1 MASRQAAGARPGAR
15 FAQFKLVLLAA
26 DSTAI
31 FQSSLVLRFVKDQFD
46 DYRESTIGAAFLTQT
61 ISLDDTTTVKFEIWD
76 TAGQERYKSLAPM
89 YYRNANCAVVVYD
102 ITQASSLDKAK
113 SWVKELQRQAN
124 ENIVIALA
132 GNKLDLVTES
142 PDKRAIQEA
151 DAEAYAREAGLLF
164 FETSAKSSTNVKEL
178 FTAIA
183 KKLPLDQAGPRN
195 LRATPR
201 PGVDLRPE
209 APGTQGAESLPLILA
224 IVQLVMLRSSIAP
237 GRQLLSNP
245 IRQRIPSQW
254 LSRAGASNRLAGQRF
269 FADAK
274 PPTTGGPTPV
284 SPSSESS
291 IPPETILKAAE
302 QEPKLPPTPPAPAPR
317 KSGRFRR
324 FLIYLILTSG
334 FAYGGSIFLAL
345 KSDNFHDFFT
355 EYIPYGEECVLYF
368 EERDF
373 YRRFPNALRNQNR
386 LPTAPREDGKP
397 VTIPSKSGL
406 SWKLAEEEKAEA
418 DSKKAAHMN
427 ASAHE
432 AQTKSAA
439 AKPEDRNAA
448 VLKAKEDRAS
458 KQKETK
464 PEPEAKSPVSL
475 DEPRQPA
482 VSASAIELLQLRD
495 ADDAVVQDLV
505 KTFNDIVT
513 VISADENSSKYSAP
527 VAKAKGELEKIA
539 EKIAAIRGDARN
551 AAQEELNKLHA
562 TFDDS
567 ARELMRQFEEV
578 RSTDLASFREE
589 FEAERE
595 KLAMAYQQKVH
606 TELRHAQELAEQRLQ
621 NELVEQAIELNRKY
635 VHQVQSLVE
644 REREGRLSK
653 LTELTADINELEKLT
668 AGWSDVIDTNL
679 KTQQLQVALDA
690 VRTVVERAETPR
702 PFVRELVAVKEL
714 AAGDAVVEAAIA
726 SINPTAYQR
735 GIPSTT
741 QIFERFRRVASEVRK
756 ASLLPEDAGVASH
769 AASLVLSKVMFKKDA
784 LSEGDDVESVL
795 VRAENLLQ
803 QGDVDAAA
811 REMNTLQGWAKIL
824 SKDWLGDV
832 RKVLEVRQAL
842 EVIEAEARLQCL
854 RVE

>member
-1 MASRQAAGARPGAR
+1 
-15 FAQFKLVLLAA
+15 
-26 DSTAI
+26 
-31 FQSSLVLRFVKDQFD
+31 
-46 DYRESTIGAAFLTQT
+46 
-61 ISLDDTTTVKFEIWD
+61 
-76 TAGQERYKSLAPM
+76 
-89 YYRNANCAVVVYD
+89 
-102 ITQASSLDKAK
+102 
-113 SWVKELQRQAN
+113 
-124 ENIVIALA
+124 
-132 GNKLDLVTES
+132 
-142 PDKRAIQEA
+142 
-151 DAEAYAREAGLLF
+151 
-164 FETSAKSSTNVKEL
+164 
-178 FTAIA
+178 
-183 KKLPLDQAGPRN
+183 
-195 LRATPR
+195 
-201 PGVDLRPE
+201 
-209 APGTQGAESLPLILA
+209 
-224 IVQLVMLRSSIAP
+224 MLRSSIAP

-245 IRQRIPSQW
+245 VRQRIPSQW
-254 LSRAGASNRLAGQRF
+254 LSRAGASNRLAGQVKRTISPSFLFLHTHNHHAQRF
-269 FADAK
+269 FADSK

-291 IPPETILKAAE
+291 VPPETISKAAE
-302 QEPKLPPTPPAPAPR
+302 QESKLPPSPPAAAPR

-345 KSDNFHDFFT
+345 KFDNFHDFFT
-355 EYIPYGEECVLYF
+355 EYIPYGEASVLYF

-373 YRRFPNALRNQNR
+373 YRRFPNALRHPNR
-386 LPTAPREDGKP
+386 LPAAPREEGKP

-406 SWKLAEEEKAEA
+406 SWKVAEEHKADV
-418 DSKKAAHMN
+418 DSKKAA
-427 ASAHE
+427 AAHE
-432 AQTKSAA
+432 GQIKPAA
-439 AKPEDRNAA
+439 AKPEERNAA
-448 VLKAKEDRAS
+448 VVKAKEDTAS
-458 KQKETK
+458 KHSTKETK
-464 PEPEAKSPVSL
+464 PESEAKSQVSL
-475 DEPRQPA
+475 DEPREPA
-482 VSASAIELLQLRD
+482 VSASTIELLQLQD
-495 ADDAVVQDLV
+495 GDDTVVQDLV

-539 EKIAAIRGDARN
+539 EKIAAIRSEARN
-551 AAQEELNKLHA
+551 TAQEELNKLHA
-562 TFDDS
+562 TFDES

-595 KLAMAYQQKVH
+595 KLALAYQQKVN

-635 VHQVQSLVE
+635 VHEVKSLVE

-653 LTELTADINELEKLT
+653 LTEITADVNELEKLT
-668 AGWSDVIDTNL
+668 AGWSDVIDANL

-690 VRTVVERAETPR
+690 VRTVVERAETSR
-702 PFVRELVAVKEL
+702 PFIRELVAVKEL

-795 VRAENLLQ
+795 VRTENLLQ

-842 EVIEAEARLQCL
+842 EVSFCFIFGLAICNRSTNISFHRSSRLRPASSACGL
-854 RVE
+854 SKRIL

>member
-1 MASRQAAGARPGAR
+1 
-15 FAQFKLVLLAA
+15 
-26 DSTAI
+26 
-31 FQSSLVLRFVKDQFD
+31 
-46 DYRESTIGAAFLTQT
+46 
-61 ISLDDTTTVKFEIWD
+61 
-76 TAGQERYKSLAPM
+76 
-89 YYRNANCAVVVYD
+89 
-102 ITQASSLDKAK
+102 
-113 SWVKELQRQAN
+113 
-124 ENIVIALA
+124 
-132 GNKLDLVTES
+132 
-142 PDKRAIQEA
+142 
-151 DAEAYAREAGLLF
+151 
-164 FETSAKSSTNVKEL
+164 
-178 FTAIA
+178 
-183 KKLPLDQAGPRN
+183 
-195 LRATPR
+195 
-201 PGVDLRPE
+201 
-209 APGTQGAESLPLILA
+209 
-224 IVQLVMLRSSIAP
+224 MLRSSIAP

-245 IRQRIPSQW
+245 VRQRIPSQW

-302 QEPKLPPTPPAPAPR
+302 QESKLPPSPPAAAPR

-334 FAYGGSIFLAL
+334 LAYGGSIFLAL

-373 YRRFPNALRNQNR
+373 YRRFPNALRHQNR
-386 LPTAPREDGKP
+386 LPVAPREEGKS

-406 SWKLAEEEKAEA
+406 SWKLAEEEKADTE
-418 DSKKAAHMN
+418 SKKAAQMN
-427 ASAHE
+427 AAAQE
-432 AQTKSAA
+432 GQTKPAA

-448 VLKAKEDRAS
+448 VMKAKEDTAS
-458 KQKETK
+458 KHSSKETK
-464 PEPEAKSPVSL
+464 SEPEAKNVVSL

-482 VSASAIELLQLRD
+482 VSASTIELIKLQD
-495 ADDAVVQDLV
+495 GDDAVVQDLV

-527 VAKAKGELEKIA
+527 VAKAKGELENIA
-539 EKIAAIRGDARN
+539 GKIAAIRSEARN
-551 AAQEELNKLHA
+551 NTQEELNKLHA
-562 TFDDS
+562 TFDES

-595 KLAMAYQQKVH
+595 KLALAYQQKVNS
-606 TELRHAQELAEQRLQ
+606 ELRHAQELAEQRLQ

-653 LTELTADINELEKLT
+653 LNELTADIKELEKLT

-784 LSEGDDVESVL
+784 LSEGDDVESIL
-795 VRAENLLQ
+795 VRTESLLQ
-803 QGDVDAAA
+803 QGDIDAAA

>member
-1 MASRQAAGARPGAR
+1 
-15 FAQFKLVLLAA
+15 
-26 DSTAI
+26 
-31 FQSSLVLRFVKDQFD
+31 
-46 DYRESTIGAAFLTQT
+46 
-61 ISLDDTTTVKFEIWD
+61 
-76 TAGQERYKSLAPM
+76 
-89 YYRNANCAVVVYD
+89 
-102 ITQASSLDKAK
+102 
-113 SWVKELQRQAN
+113 
-124 ENIVIALA
+124 
-132 GNKLDLVTES
+132 
-142 PDKRAIQEA
+142 
-151 DAEAYAREAGLLF
+151 
-164 FETSAKSSTNVKEL
+164 
-178 FTAIA
+178 
-183 KKLPLDQAGPRN
+183 
-195 LRATPR
+195 
-201 PGVDLRPE
+201 
-209 APGTQGAESLPLILA
+209 
-224 IVQLVMLRSSIAP
+224 MLRSSIAP

-245 IRQRIPSQW
+245 VRQRIPSQW

-269 FADAK
+269 FADIK
-274 PPTTGGPTPV
+274 PPTTGGPTPA

-302 QEPKLPPTPPAPAPR
+302 HESKLPPSPPTPAPR

-373 YRRFPNALRNQNR
+373 YRRFPNASTQQHR
-386 LPTAPREDGKP
+386 LPAATRDDGKP

-406 SWKLAEEEKAEA
+406 SWKLAEEDKAHV
-418 DSKKAAHMN
+418 DPKKPAHMN
-427 ASAHE
+427 ASAQE
-432 AQTKSAA
+432 GQTKSAT
-439 AKPEDRNAA
+439 AKPEDRNAT
-448 VLKAKEDRAS
+448 VMKAKEDTAS
-458 KQKETK
+458 KHSSKTTK
-464 PEPEAKSPVSL
+464 SESEAKNAVSL

-482 VSASAIELLQLRD
+482 VSASTIELLQLHD
-495 ADDAVVQDLV
+495 ADDAIVQDLV

-513 VISADENSSKYSAP
+513 VISADENSGKYSAP

-551 AAQEELNKLHA
+551 TAQEELNKLHA

-595 KLAMAYQQKVH
+595 KLALAYQQKVH
-606 TELRHAQELAEQRLQ
+606 SELRHAQELAEQRLQ

-690 VRTVVERAETPR
+690 VRTVVERAGIPR

-795 VRAENLLQ
+795 VRTENLLQ
-803 QGDVDAAA
+803 QGDIDAAA
-811 REMNTLQGWAKIL
+811 REMNSLQGWAKIL

>member
-1 MASRQAAGARPGAR
+1 MAVQSWCKQPAGRSG
-15 FAQFKLVLLAA
+15 
-26 DSTAI
+26 
-31 FQSSLVLRFVKDQFD
+31 
-46 DYRESTIGAAFLTQT
+46 
-61 ISLDDTTTVKFEIWD
+61 
-76 TAGQERYKSLAPM
+76 
-89 YYRNANCAVVVYD
+89 
-102 ITQASSLDKAK
+102 
-113 SWVKELQRQAN
+113 KEN
-124 ENIVIALA
+124 H
-132 GNKLDLVTES
+132 
-142 PDKRAIQEA
+142 
-151 DAEAYAREAGLLF
+151 
-164 FETSAKSSTNVKEL
+164 
-178 FTAIA
+178 
-183 KKLPLDQAGPRN
+183 
-195 LRATPR
+195 
-201 PGVDLRPE
+201 
-209 APGTQGAESLPLILA
+209 
-224 IVQLVMLRSSIAP
+224 
-237 GRQLLSNP
+237 
-245 IRQRIPSQW
+245 IPSF
-254 LSRAGASNRLAGQRF
+254 LSVHTHNHHAQRF
-269 FADAK
+269 FADSK
-274 PPTTGGPTPV
+274 PPITGGPTPA

-291 IPPETILKAAE
+291 VPPETILKAAE
-302 QEPKLPPTPPAPAPR
+302 QESKLPPSPPAAAPR
-317 KSGRFRR
+317 KSGRFRQ

-345 KSDNFHDFFT
+345 KFDNFHDFFT
-355 EYIPYGEECVLYF
+355 EYIPYGEESVLYF

-373 YRRFPNALRNQNR
+373 YRRFPNALRHQNR
-386 LPTAPREDGKP
+386 LPVVPREEGKA
-397 VTIPSKSGL
+397 VTIPGKSGL
-406 SWKLAEEEKAEA
+406 SWKLAEEEKADHDA
-418 DSKKAAHMN
+418 KKAAHE
-427 ASAHE
+427 S
-432 AQTKSAA
+432 QTKSVA
-439 AKPEDRNAA
+439 AKPEDRNAT
-448 VLKAKEDRAS
+448 VIKAKEDTAS
-458 KQKETK
+458 KHSSKETK
-464 PEPEAKSPVSL
+464 PESEPEAKKPVSL

-482 VSASAIELLQLRD
+482 VAASTIELLQLQD
-495 ADDAVVQDLV
+495 GDDSVVQDLV

-539 EKIAAIRGDARN
+539 EKIAAIRSEARN
-551 AAQEELNKLHA
+551 TAQEELNKLHA
-562 TFDDS
+562 TFDES

-595 KLAMAYQQKVH
+595 KLAHAYQQKVN

-635 VHQVQSLVE
+635 VHEVKGLVE

-668 AGWSDVIDTNL
+668 AGWSDVIDANL

-690 VRTVVERAETPR
+690 VRTVVERAGSPR

-784 LSEGDDVESVL
+784 LSEGDDVESIL
-795 VRAENLLQ
+795 VRTESLLQ

>member
-1 MASRQAAGARPGAR
+1 
-15 FAQFKLVLLAA
+15 
-26 DSTAI
+26 
-31 FQSSLVLRFVKDQFD
+31 
-46 DYRESTIGAAFLTQT
+46 
-61 ISLDDTTTVKFEIWD
+61 
-76 TAGQERYKSLAPM
+76 
-89 YYRNANCAVVVYD
+89 
-102 ITQASSLDKAK
+102 
-113 SWVKELQRQAN
+113 
-124 ENIVIALA
+124 
-132 GNKLDLVTES
+132 
-142 PDKRAIQEA
+142 
-151 DAEAYAREAGLLF
+151 
-164 FETSAKSSTNVKEL
+164 
-178 FTAIA
+178 
-183 KKLPLDQAGPRN
+183 
-195 LRATPR
+195 
-201 PGVDLRPE
+201 
-209 APGTQGAESLPLILA
+209 
-224 IVQLVMLRSSIAP
+224 MLRSSIAP

-245 IRQRIPSQW
+245 VRQRIPSQW

-269 FADAK
+269 FADSK
-274 PPTTGGPTPV
+274 PPTTGGPTPA

-291 IPPETILKAAE
+291 VPPETILKAAE
-302 QEPKLPPTPPAPAPR
+302 QESKLPPSPPAAAPR

-345 KSDNFHDFFT
+345 KFDNFHDFFT
-355 EYIPYGEECVLYF
+355 EYIPYGEESVLYF

-373 YRRFPNALRNQNR
+373 YRRFPNALRHQNR
-386 LPTAPREDGKP
+386 LPAVPREEGKA
-397 VTIPSKSGL
+397 VTIPGKSGL
-406 SWKLAEEEKAEA
+406 SWKLAEEEKADHDA
-418 DSKKAAHMN
+418 KKAAHE
-427 ASAHE
+427 S
-432 AQTKSAA
+432 QTKSVA
-439 AKPEDRNAA
+439 AKPEDRNAT
-448 VLKAKEDRAS
+448 VIKAKEDTAS
-458 KQKETK
+458 KHSSKETK
-464 PEPEAKSPVSL
+464 PESEPEAKKPVSL

-482 VSASAIELLQLRD
+482 VAASTIELLQLQD
-495 ADDAVVQDLV
+495 GDDSVVQDLV

-539 EKIAAIRGDARN
+539 EKIAAIRSEARN
-551 AAQEELNKLHA
+551 TAQEELNKLHA
-562 TFDDS
+562 TFDES

-595 KLAMAYQQKVH
+595 KLAHAYQQKVN

-635 VHQVQSLVE
+635 VHEVKGLVE

-668 AGWSDVIDTNL
+668 AGWSDVIDANL

-690 VRTVVERAETPR
+690 VRTV
-702 PFVRELVAVKEL
+702 EL

-784 LSEGDDVESVL
+784 LSEGDDVESIL
-795 VRAENLLQ
+795 VRTESLLQ